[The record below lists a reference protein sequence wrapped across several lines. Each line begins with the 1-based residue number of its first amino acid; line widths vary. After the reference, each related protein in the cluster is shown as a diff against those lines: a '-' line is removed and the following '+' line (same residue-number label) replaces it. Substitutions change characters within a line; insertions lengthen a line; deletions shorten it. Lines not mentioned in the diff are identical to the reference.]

1 MSSDVK
7 ISVCINSFNHQKTI
21 GETIESVINQKADF
35 KFEVIIFDDFS
46 TDGTRSIIQ
55 RYSEVYPELVRY
67 IFNERN
73 LFSIN
78 GHLPFIEC
86 WNAANGEYIAL
97 CEADDYWI
105 DPLKLQKQYD
115 AIKAC
120 NVDICFTNAY
130 MEYSDGRRKEYFVR
144 QKSNKLVSLS
154 YVVRSGGGG
163 MPTASILIS
172 TDILKN
178 LPEWFKQAPV
188 GDYFVQILGSER
200 NGAIYLAD
208 ITTVY
213 RIATPESWSSQ
224 RLKIS
229 DKKILSEY
237 EGYFYVFDLLIK
249 SNPLMEKTYSYA
261 LSSEILYLAVLAFR
275 RKSYY
280 LSKTLLN
287 RAWFFSKEVSLHK
300 LVWSVYILMAGI
312 LFR

>member
-1 MSSDVK
+1 MSSLVA
-7 ISVCINSFNHQKTI
+7 ISVCVNTFNQITYVDSLI
-21 GETIESVINQKADF
+21 SGIINQVTDF
-35 KFEVIIFDDFS
+35 DFEVIVYDDCS
-46 TDGTRSIIQ
+46 TDGTYEHLLSL
-55 RYSEVYPELVRY
+55 SEKFDGRLTVFQPDCNQY
-67 IFNERN
+67 
-73 LFSIN
+73 SIN
-78 GHLPFIEC
+78 HQLPFINC
-86 WNAANGEYIAL
+86 WNMAVGEYIAI
-97 CEADDYWI
+97 CEGDDYWI

-130 MEYSDGRRKEYFVR
+130 MEYSDGRRQEYFVR
-144 QKSNKLVSLS
+144 KKSNKLVSLS
-154 YVVRSGGGG
+154 DVVRSGGGG

-213 RIATPESWSSQ
+213 RIATPKSWSSQ

-287 RAWFFSKEVSLHK
+287 RAWFFSKEVSLRK